1 MSHLSTWQPCH
12 VDQIMDQTFWKQVLT
27 MRYCRGG
34 NWQWDIVVVGGSGMT
49 AHMWRCLR
57 NSNFRHSFHSQ
68 TGTKFCKIYFGIHRW
83 PDVMQNHEGL
93 HNICKEGFILVSVN
107 QGGIYGLYCQRQFPD
122 LWRNLT
128 GEMTKPLVSPHNSHI
143 VGEETSLDNIW
154 KRLQVD
160 QSRLLSSKSSQKYL

>member
-1 MSHLSTWQPCH
+1 MSHLSTRQPWIIFLYGSHGQPCH

-83 PDVMQNHEGL
+83 PDLMQNHEGL
-93 HNICKEGFILVSVN
+93 HNIHVRKGLYGCLSTRAGYMGCIVSVN
-107 QGGIYGLYCQRQFPD
+107 SRIFGETLLERWLSHWCLPIT
-122 LWRNLT
+122 LT
-128 GEMTKPLVSPHNSHI
+128 L
-143 VGEETSLDNIW
+143 
-154 KRLQVD
+154 
-160 QSRLLSSKSSQKYL
+160 